1 MVFSVANQKA
11 MTFVGGGAANW
22 TQWAEFLGLVKDKR
36 FPHAGS
42 PFQVAAVWLYA
53 SACVCGRC
61 GAQNQPSGGVQSA
74 EPQARPDAM

>member
-1 MVFSVANQKA
+1 VVFSVANQKA

-42 PFQVAAVWLYA
+42 PFQVGDCFTAL
-53 SACVCGRC
+53 
-61 GAQNQPSGGVQSA
+61 QQ
-74 EPQARPDAM
+74 